1 MTNSAF
7 WESYKKKCS
16 EKGLS
21 PRHES
26 AEEFEKAMTEPPRPY
41 STDNLNATTNGSNVD
56 LPKRREWDEL
66 MGVEDIEMIEDDDKE
81 EDMAKKVP
89 WQRCNMCSEMK
100 EDSEFAHVRGG
111 GLQKTCKKCMAQKIS
126 AGHKKHEKSIDALK
140 PVIEEKKVI
149 LPESNPLKPIDT
161 HCDGADAIAFG
172 LSLDVKKTSPLLKE
186 KVPLKAMSEEALR
199 NLLRLAFLAGV
210 ESVNTPAPEEVTQE
224 IAMELLNDVITEC
237 KRARA

>member
-1 MTNSAF
+1 MDNKKF
-7 WESYKKKCS
+7 WEQYNAKCK
-16 EKGLS
+16 EKGLPS
-21 PRHES
+21 RYES
-26 AEEFEKAMTEPPRPY
+26 AEEFKKAMTEPPRPY
-41 STDNLNATTNGSNVD
+41 STDNLNATTNESNVD

-66 MGVEDIEMIEDDDKE
+66 MGDEEMEMIEDDKE
-81 EDMAKKVP
+81 EDMAKKVE

-100 EDSEFAHVRGG
+100 EDSDFAHVRGG

-126 AGHKKHEKSIDALK
+126 AGHKKHDKNIDALK
-140 PVIEEKKVI
+140 PLIEEQKVL

-172 LSLDVKKTSPLLKE
+172 LSLHVKNTSTLLKE

-210 ESVNTPAPEEVTQE
+210 ESVKTPAPEEVTQE
-224 IAMELLNDVITEC
+224 TAMELLNDVITEC
-237 KRARA
+237 KGARA